1 MLFKHAAFASAA
13 VSVVMAAGAAQAQAQ
28 YAFNL
33 PGQSLERSLTAVG
46 RQAQVNVVFRPEQ
59 VSGKAAEPLKGR
71 FTADAALRRLLVGS
85 GLDVQTTPGGSY
97 LLVEAPAQPA
107 QAEIAAVDEVVV
119 VLGRGRTRQMQTLS
133 RTELNK
139 LAPGTSPLA
148 ALNKLPGVNFTSS
161 DPFGAYEWA
170 QQVTIRSFTTDQ
182 MGYTLDGLP
191 LGNMQYRNNNGLSI
205 GRALL
210 TENNGA
216 TSLSQ
221 GGGALGTA
229 STSNIGGTIDF
240 TSIDPTDAF
249 GVDIAG
255 TYGSGG
261 T

>member
-1 MLFKHAAFASAA
+1 MPFKHAAFASAA
-13 VSVVMAAGAAQAQAQ
+13 VSVMMVAGAAQAQAQ
-28 YAFNL
+28 YAFDL
-33 PGQSLERSLTAVG
+33 PAQSLERSLTAVG
-46 RQAQVNVVFRPEQ
+46 RQTQVNVVFRPEQ
-59 VSGKAAEPLKGR
+59 VSGKTAEALKGR
-71 FTADAALRRLLVGS
+71 FTADAALRRLLAGS
-85 GLDVQTTPGGSY
+85 GLDVRTTPGGSY
-97 LLVEAPAQPA
+97 LLVEAPTQLV
-107 QAEIAAVDEVVV
+107 QTESAVVDDVV

-133 RTELNK
+133 KAELDK

-216 TSLSQ
+216 TSLSP
-221 GGGALGTA
+221 GGGARGPGA
-229 STSNIGGTIDF
+229 PHKKGGPLDF
-240 TSIDPTDAF
+240 YSKPPP
-249 GVDIAG
+249 GAG
-255 TYGSGG
+255 GG
-261 T
+261 AMA